1 MGRYIAKRL
10 SEFVSNAGNTL
21 YKGIGE
27 ILDRTLA
34 ERRDRGGAVDDL
46 KSSTSAQID
55 QIRAATAALRQLREG
70 IWLDENPTDN

>member
-21 YKGIGE
+21 CKGIGE
-27 ILDRTLA
+27 ILERTLA
-34 ERRDRGGAVDDL
+34 ERRDHGGL
-46 KSSTSAQID
+46 SKSSGPRPVPRSIRSA
-55 QIRAATAALRQLREG
+55 RRALRQLREG